1 MPSVLAVDDQPG
13 VIEMLQQLLE
23 SSGFDVTVV
32 HNGKDA
38 LQLYKDENFDVVM
51 TDIVME
57 PMDGLTLLAE
67 LKKYDPDAIV
77 IMMSGFTTKETAIK
91 ALKIGA
97 YDFQEKPFQ
106 FKELLLSVRAAVEER
121 TKRTT
126 APEDDAAI
134 ERLERMK
141 NKDLDKRAREIEESE
156 RVLADSKTQIEEAE
170 KMLQE
175 REAFLEM
182 SENTLFEKGQILQEQ
197 ETQLEQLRED
207 LENQNPAQKPAQEP
221 DE

>member
-23 SSGFDVTVV
+23 PSGFDVTVV
-32 HNGKDA
+32 HNGEDA
-38 LQLYKDENFDVVM
+38 IKLYKEENFDVVM

-57 PMDGLTLLAE
+57 PMDGLTLLTE

-77 IMMSGFTTKETAIK
+77 IMMSGYTTKETAIK
-91 ALKIGA
+91 ALKHGA
-97 YDFQEKPFQ
+97 FDFQEKPFQ
-106 FKELLLSVRAAVEER
+106 FKDLLISVRAAAEER
-121 TKRTT
+121 TKVTS
-126 APEDDAAI
+126 APEDGAAV
-134 ERLERMK
+134 ERLDRMK
-141 NKDLDKRAREIEESE
+141 NKDLDKREREIDE
-156 RVLADSKTQIEEAE
+156 REKAVGSSQMQIEEAE

-197 ETQLEQLRED
+197 ETQLEQLKED
-207 LENQNPAQKPAQEP
+207 LDQQKAEQDPAE
-221 DE
+221 

>member
-23 SSGFDVTVV
+23 PSGFDVTVV
-32 HNGKDA
+32 HNGQDA
-38 LQLYKDENFDVVM
+38 LQRYKEENFDVVM
-51 TDIVME
+51 TDVVMD

-67 LKKYDPDAIV
+67 IKKYDPDAIV

-97 YDFQEKPFQ
+97 FDFQEKPFQ

-121 TKRTT
+121 AKRTA

-141 NKDLDKRAREIEESE
+141 NKDLDKREREIEEREKALETS
-156 RVLADSKTQIEEAE
+156 RQQIEEAE

-197 ETQLEQLRED
+197 ETQLEQMMED
-207 LENQNPAQKPAQEP
+207 FEKKKSDT

>member
-23 SSGFDVTVV
+23 PSGFEVTVV
-32 HNGKDA
+32 YNGNDA
-38 LQLYKDENFDVVM
+38 LQRYKEENFDIVM
-51 TDIVME
+51 TDVVMD

-67 LKKYDPDAIV
+67 IKKYDPDAIV

-97 YDFQEKPFQ
+97 FDFQEKPFQ

-121 TKRTT
+121 IKRTA

-141 NKDLDKRAREIEESE
+141 NKDLDKREREIEEREKALETSQQ
-156 RVLADSKTQIEEAE
+156 QIEEAE

-197 ETQLEQLRED
+197 ETQLEQLMED
-207 LENQNPAQKPAQEP
+207 FEKQKSDT